1 MIKVSIFLCALA
13 GIGLTPMTLAQTPP
27 ISKKGV
33 GFWNADN
40 SFNAYSPFVDQLGC
54 GWYYN
59 WTPVPDA
66 APAKIEAQFVPMI
79 WGTKDASKK
88 NLARLKESGAPALL
102 GFNEPDAKEQADM
115 TVDEAL
121 ALWPRLMET
130 GLRLGSP
137 APANAAKKNSWL
149 ERFMTQTDSRGYRV
163 DFICL
168 HWYGDIT
175 APDAVDQLKTFLETQ
190 WERYRRPIW
199 LTEFAGSTGPW
210 LKILNPPVNP
220 EKNAAFIRKALP
232 MLESLP
238 FLERYA
244 WFELKWNEPPWADV
258 ALFHPHTKTITVA
271 GRAYQAIGSSSSN
284 EAKKDLDLE

>member
-1 MIKVSIFLCALA
+1 
-13 GIGLTPMTLAQTPP
+13 MTHAQPSP

-40 SFNAYSPFVDQLGC
+40 SFDAFSRFVDELGC

-59 WTPVPDA
+59 WTPVPDSGS
-66 APAKIEAQFVPMI
+66 AKIEASFVPMI
-79 WGTKDASKK
+79 WGARDVTKK
-88 NLARLKESGAPALL
+88 NFDLIKDSGASILL
-102 GFNEPDAKEQADM
+102 GFNEPDAKEQSHM
-115 TVDEAL
+115 TVDRAL
-121 ALWPRLMET
+121 ALWPQLMET

-137 APANAAKKNSWL
+137 APADAAKKNSWL
-149 ERFMTQTDSRGYRV
+149 ERFMAKAESRGYRV

-175 APDAVDQLKTFLETQ
+175 APDAVEQLRSFLETQ
-190 WERYRRPIW
+190 WKRYQRPLW
-199 LTEFAGSTGPW
+199 LTEFSGSTGPW
-210 LKILNPPVNP
+210 LELQNPPVNP

-244 WFELKWNEPPWADV
+244 WFELKWDEDPWGEV
-258 ALFHPHTKTITVA
+258 ALVHPRKKTLTVA
-271 GRAYQAIGSSSSN
+271 GRAYKETEPFQQDDG
-284 EAKKDLDLE
+284 LH